1 MSSGRHRRPEPDPL
15 PEVDLAARL
24 SPGPVVP
31 ATTGD
36 AGRAPAHGRHGS
48 RPAAPMPPGPH
59 PPAVQTAAA
68 PAVPGQTVVARRS
81 RAAERAARRRAMRQR
96 VVVVAA
102 GVLGLVLVVV
112 GGWLV
117 LRGGGDSDGTVAT
130 TPARQLTTLVQ
141 VTGADGTAAAS
152 ALVGTTAATKEA
164 VAVLVP
170 SRLIVDAAGS
180 GEMPFGETVT
190 LGEPAAPAAALTDL
204 LGVSVDDSWVLST
217 GGLAA
222 LVDAVGGVQAAV
234 DVDVVT
240 TDAKGNE
247 TVVVRAGN
255 QRLKG
260 SAAAAYATYLADG
273 EPEQARLARFDDVL
287 TAVAGALPADHATLV
302 ARLAALGDGS
312 RSTLDS
318 TALADRLAVLRAAA
332 ADESLVSDVLP
343 VTEID
348 TGGAVT
354 SYGLDAAQ
362 AAATMRARFP
372 GALQKDSGGES
383 LRVLVENGVGTPGLV
398 EKARAKLVA
407 AGFRFVNGGN
417 ASPFNHDPSGVLVP
431 DGTDKSLDRGRRVA
445 AALGLPESSVQPEDR
460 GQSVADVIV
469 ILGADFAP

>member
-1 MSSGRHRRPEPDPL
+1 MSSGKHRRPEPDPL
-15 PEVDLAARL
+15 PEVDLASRL
-24 SPGPVVP
+24 ATADTVTTSVP
-31 ATTGD
+31 TQA
-36 AGRAPAHGRHGS
+36 AG
-48 RPAAPMPPGPH
+48 
-59 PPAVQTAAA
+59 PPAPPVTA
-68 PAVPGQTVVARRS
+68 PAVPGQTVMARRN

-96 VVVVAA
+96 VLLVTAA
-102 GVLGLVLVVV
+102 VLGVALLVT

-117 LRGGGDSDGTVAT
+117 LRGGGDGTDQVAT
-130 TPARQLTTLVQ
+130 APARQLTTLVQ

-152 ALVGTTAATKEA
+152 ALVGTTAVGKQGA
-164 VAVLVP
+164 AVLIP
-170 SRLIVDAAGS
+170 SRLIVDVAGS
-180 GEMPFGETVT
+180 GEMPFGEAVALDDDTAST
-190 LGEPAAPAAALTDL
+190 GALTDL
-204 LGVSVDDSWVLST
+204 LGVSVNDDWVLT
-217 GGLAA
+217 TDGLAA
-222 LVDAVGGVQAAV
+222 LVDSVGGIQAAV

-260 SAAAAYATYLADG
+260 AAAAAYATYLAEG

-287 TAVAGALPADHATLV
+287 TAVAAALPKDHASLV
-302 ARLAALGDGS
+302 AALAALGDGS
-312 RSTLDS
+312 RSSLDS
-318 TALADRLAVLRAAA
+318 SALADRLAVLGSAAA
-332 ADESLVSDVLP
+332 SGSLVSDVLP

-372 GALQKDSGGES
+372 GVLQKDANGES

-398 EKARAKLVA
+398 EKARTKLVA

-417 ASPFNHDPSGVLVP
+417 ASPFNADPSGVLVP
-431 DGTDKSLDRGRRVA
+431 DGTDKSLERGRRVA
-445 AALGLPESSVQPEDR
+445 AALGLPDSSVRPEDR

-469 ILGADFAP
+469 ILGSDFTP